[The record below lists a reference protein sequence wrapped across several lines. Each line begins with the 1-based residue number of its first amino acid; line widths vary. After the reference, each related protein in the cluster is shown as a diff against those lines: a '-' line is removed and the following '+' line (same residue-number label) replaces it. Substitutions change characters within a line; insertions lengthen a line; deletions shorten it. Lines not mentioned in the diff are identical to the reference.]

1 MKKIFFGFNVVAIS
15 LIAAMNSL
23 SQEQVIAPIHKD
35 GDSWQFNVRE
45 WDRITQGSDEL
56 DGVYELSYRGG
67 KIEIFQGS
75 GDQKKILDKQP
86 DALLALLGSSKSQR
100 FEHDLKF
107 PFSIGKKWTS
117 EYRTT
122 ISGIRGSDSRSVE
135 VRVLGLEDVTT
146 AAGKF
151 SAFKLQKEDWG
162 RFPCRWVTTYFYSPQ
177 TNSIVKS
184 SYNGA
189 VGEQCS
195 GKGLKREIELIK
207 FGSAG

>member
-1 MKKIFFGFNVVAIS
+1 MVFTSFLTGVAKS
-15 LIAAMNSL
+15 RYF
-23 SQEQVIAPIHKD
+23 K
-35 GDSWQFNVRE
+35 
-45 WDRITQGSDEL
+45 
-56 DGVYELSYRGG
+56 
-67 KIEIFQGS
+67 GS
-75 GDQKKILDKQP
+75 GDQKKDLDQQS

-100 FEHDLKF
+100 FEHDLQF

-117 EYRTT
+117 EYQTT
-122 ISGIRGSDSRSVE
+122 VSGIRGSRSVE
-135 VRVLGLEDVTT
+135 VRVLGLEDVMT

-177 TNSIVKS
+177 TKSVVKS